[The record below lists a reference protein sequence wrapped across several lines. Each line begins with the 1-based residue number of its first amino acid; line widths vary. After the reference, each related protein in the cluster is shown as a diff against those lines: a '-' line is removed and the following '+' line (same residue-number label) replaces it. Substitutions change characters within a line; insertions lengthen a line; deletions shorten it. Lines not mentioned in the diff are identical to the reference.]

1 MRSFLLLAI
10 VPLAPAIAL
19 PYAPFTFR
27 QYRSW
32 LSDGRHPRAQRLI
45 ALGARFGDEPVGL
58 VVAGIEDG
66 GEEATLCSVF
76 VKERHRQAGVGR
88 ALLAALE
95 AACRAQGIR
104 RLATRF
110 HEVGD
115 SAALQRLLAR
125 AGWEAPSL
133 ITRYYRFA
141 LQPLHEARWLA
152 RWRAPSRY
160 RLMPWDQVP
169 EAVWAEAE
177 RALAHETDN
186 PDYFRPTRKAQHI
199 VSACSYAL
207 FEGDELIGWSLV
219 DQEIPGTLYYRAL
232 FVRPP
237 YRGTGLGI
245 ALAAATSRGA
255 LSSGASH
262 GVLQVLEENREMQK
276 VLKRLVL
283 PLQPRITAYFETGR
297 DL

>member
-1 MRSFLLLAI
+1 MLAI
-10 VPLAPAIAL
+10 AQLSPATAPS
-19 PYAPFTFR
+19 YAPFTYR
-27 QYRSW
+27 QYRPW
-32 LSDGRHPRAQRLI
+32 LLDEHHPIAQRLI
-45 ALGARFGDEPVGL
+45 AFGARLGDEPVGL
-58 VVAGIEDG
+58 VVAGIEEDG
-66 GEEATLCSVF
+66 QEATLCSVF
-76 VKERHRQAGVGR
+76 VKEAHRRAGVGA
-88 ALLAALE
+88 ALFEALE

-115 SAALQRLLAR
+115 MTALRRLLSR

-141 LQPLHEARWLA
+141 LQPLQEARWLA

-160 RLMPWDQVP
+160 RLLPWDQVP
-169 EAVWAEAE
+169 PAVWDEAE
-177 RALAHETDN
+177 RALDHETDN
-186 PDYFRPTRKAQHI
+186 PDYFRPSRKAQPI

-232 FVRPP
+232 FIRPP
-237 YRGTGLGI
+237 YRGKGLGI

-255 LSSGASH
+255 LNSGASH
-262 GVLQVLEENREMQK
+262 GVLQVLEENLEMQK

-283 PLQPRITAYFETGR
+283 PLQPRVTAYFETGR